1 MVMSQKHDDLM
12 SIGQFA
18 KASRLSLKALRLYDR
33 KDLLKPHRIDVQ
45 TGYRYYDKGQLERA
59 RMILLLRSI
68 DMPLDKI
75 KEVLVA
81 PTTTS
86 SNLVEH
92 YWGGVEAR
100 MQHGRRVVDHVYLI
114 LRGEEKRMPYRVE
127 KKELADAMI
136 ISISDEVSIVD
147 LIPFIDRSIANL
159 RAFAVEVGL
168 EVTGPPMGI
177 YHGEV
182 NEDNNG
188 PVEICLP
195 FEGEAMPTDVI
206 TVRTLKGGPVAY
218 TSTTVEQA
226 RFPEILQAYDAVH
239 EWIRQR
245 GHQISESPR
254 EIYLAA
260 EDEVGQHEPFI
271 EIAWPFR

>member
-1 MVMSQKHDDLM
+1 MSQKHDDLM

-18 KASRLSLKALRLYDR
+18 KASRLSRKALRLYDR
-33 KDLLKPHRIDVQ
+33 KGLLKPHRIDVH
-45 TGYRYYDKGQLERA
+45 TGYRYYDEGQLERA

-75 KEVLVA
+75 KEVLAA
-81 PTTTS
+81 PESTS

-92 YWGGVEAR
+92 YWGEVESR
-100 MQHGRRVVDHVYLI
+100 MHHSRRVVDHIHII
-114 LRGEEKRMPYRVE
+114 LKGEEKRMPYRVDQ
-127 KKELADAMI
+127 KELADTVT
-136 ISISDEVSIVD
+136 ISICDEVSLTD
-147 LIPFIDRSIANL
+147 LIPYIDRSIASL
-159 RAFAVEVGL
+159 RSFAEEKGL

-182 NEDNNG
+182 NEDSNG

-218 TSTTVEQA
+218 TFTTVEQA

-239 EWIRQR
+239 KWIRQS

-254 EIYLAA
+254 EIYLAS
-260 EDEVGQHEPFI
+260 EGDVSQHEPFI

>member
-1 MVMSQKHDDLM
+1 MSQKHDDL
-12 SIGQFA
+12 IGIGRFA

-33 KDLLKPHRIDVQ
+33 KDLLKPHRIDAQ

-75 KEVLVA
+75 KEVLAV

-100 MQHGRRVVDHVYLI
+100 VQHGRRVVDHIKLI
-114 LRGEEKRMPYRVE
+114 LRGEEIGMPYRVE
-127 KKELADAMI
+127 QKEVADTMM
-136 ISISDEVSIVD
+136 ISIRDEVSIVD
-147 LIPFIDRSIANL
+147 LIPYIDRSTASL
-159 RAFAVEVGL
+159 RAFAEEKGL

-182 NEDNNG
+182 NEDSNG

-195 FEGEAMPTDVI
+195 FEGEAIPTDAI
-206 TVRTLKGGPVAY
+206 KIRTLKGGHVAY
-218 TSTTVEQA
+218 TYTTVEQA

-245 GHQISESPR
+245 SHQISESPR

>member
-1 MVMSQKHDDLM
+1 
-12 SIGQFA
+12 
-18 KASRLSLKALRLYDR
+18 
-33 KDLLKPHRIDVQ
+33 
-45 TGYRYYDKGQLERA
+45 
-59 RMILLLRSI
+59 
-68 DMPLDKI
+68 
-75 KEVLVA
+75 
-81 PTTTS
+81 
-86 SNLVEH
+86 
-92 YWGGVEAR
+92 
-100 MQHGRRVVDHVYLI
+100 
-114 LRGEEKRMPYRVE
+114 MPYIVE
-127 KKELADAMI
+127 QKELADTMM
-136 ISISDEVSIVD
+136 ISICDEVSITD
-147 LIPFIDRSIANL
+147 LVPYINRSTASL
-159 RAFAVEVGL
+159 RAFAVEAGL

-182 NEDNNG
+182 NEDSNG

-195 FEGEAMPTDVI
+195 FEGEAITTDVI
-206 TVRTLKGGPVAY
+206 TVRALKGGPVAY
-218 TSTTVEQA
+218 TTTTVEQA